1 MTDSSWNPP
10 TGPPNGVPLRPADA
24 RREVVEAIA
33 AARATDQALRAE
45 LAAATTARVLAADR
59 LEILADEVDEA
70 RSLAERALTSAHESA
85 RAGQRADAG
94 KWTAAAQV
102 FAMRMRDGREEL
114 AQIERRVAAETRR
127 AEWTEAALAANVG
140 RLEAVAAARLPV
152 LRGRKAAKAQLE
164 VDEAVAALAQPT
176 DDLVAGAV
184 RAGHAA
190 ADDAA
195 QGGEPVVAVADDDL
209 ESEVDVESTDDILS
223 ELRTGLGLPAPTD
236 DAAGSGAPLGDSVA
250 GSTPRED
257 ASTSTDATS
266 GDDTA
271 DTADPSSDDTGDDTA
286 DTADRSGD
294 ATASALS
301 APSGPSRRRGASGGG
316 RSWPAPAARR

>member
-1 MTDSSWNPP
+1 VTDSSWNPP

-24 RREVVEAIA
+24 RREVAEAIA
-33 AARATDQALRAE
+33 AAQATDQALRAE

-70 RSLAERALTSAHESA
+70 RSLAERALTRAHESA

-102 FAMRMRDGREEL
+102 FAMRMRDGRDEL
-114 AQIERRVAAETRR
+114 AQMERRVAAETQR
-127 AEWTEAALAANVG
+127 AEWTEGALAANVG

-176 DDLVAGAV
+176 DDLLAGAV

-195 QGGEPVVAVADDDL
+195 QDGEPVVAVADDDL
-209 ESEVDVESTDDILS
+209 ESEVDIESTDDILGD
-223 ELRTGLGLPAPTD
+223 LRAELGLPAPAH
-236 DAAGSGAPLGDSVA
+236 DAAGVDAPPNDPGA
-250 GSTPRED
+250 GSTQGDE
-257 ASTSTDATS
+257 ASTSTGATS
-266 GDDTA
+266 A
-271 DTADPSSDDTGDDTA
+271 DDTGDRSD
-286 DTADRSGD
+286 DRSGE
-294 ATASALS
+294 TRASAPS
-301 APSGPSRRRGASGGG
+301 APSGQSRRRGSSGGG
-316 RSWPAPAARR
+316 RSRSVPAARR